1 MSLSE
6 LLQRAIAEGATDVH
20 LELHQEP
27 YFRLGNELQQ
37 LMEPIMV
44 SLMGIGVAILV
55 IAVMLPMFNAV
66 TAMQHV

>member
-1 MSLSE
+1 M
-6 LLQRAIAEGATDVH
+6 TKV
-20 LELHQEP
+20 
-27 YFRLGNELQQ
+27 QQ
-37 LMEPIMV
+37 LLEPIMV